1 MRGTPSLAAACAL
14 IMTGITGC
22 ADMPADTSSQ
32 VAPGITF
39 RDASRLTVTI
49 ADILAASLAPTR
61 STLLVAPVEDTDQ
74 MHIGRLLD
82 DSLRERGFAVWS
94 DGTSYAMAHSVQY
107 RIAPVDGYVQLA
119 LYVDQ
124 ASATCL
130 YTHDADQ
137 VLVSTGSCTVR
148 PSPELALHIPDD
160 ARLTHQMLAQSNGP
174 LVLTPQSVGQT
185 WSDKRRGG
193 VVSTTPL
200 PIAPQAS
207 AAATPMA
214 VAPPAVVPVPF
225 VATQSWSLVQGQ
237 PIRDQMLAWGDR
249 AGWTVIWPKNM
260 NWVVPVTTTF
270 TGPYEHLDP
279 QGLEDGV
286 FSQVIRALSQQGK
299 ALSLKFWTTNHVAV
313 VTNMGEGH

>member
-1 MRGTPSLAAACAL
+1 MRGTPFLAAACAL

-49 ADILAASLAPTR
+49 ADILAASLAPPR
-61 STLLVAPVEDTDQ
+61 STLLVSPVENNDPMQ
-74 MHIGRLLD
+74 IGRLLD

-94 DGTSYAMAHSVQY
+94 DGTSYAMAHSVRY
-107 RIAPVDGYVQLA
+107 RIAFVDGYVQLA

-137 VLVSTGSCTVR
+137 VLVSTGSCTER
-148 PSPELALHIPDD
+148 PSVDLALHIPDN
-160 ARLTHQMLAQSNGP
+160 ALLTHQMLAQSNGP
-174 LVLTPQSVGQT
+174 LALTPDSVGQA
-185 WSDKRRGG
+185 WAKKPADASVIPQGSVG
-193 VVSTTPL
+193 VTGPG
-200 PIAPQAS
+200 AAAS
-207 AAATPMA
+207 ANVMA
-214 VAPPAVVPVPF
+214 HPAF
-225 VATQSWSLVQGQ
+225 AQSWSLVAGQ
-237 PIRDQMLAWGDR
+237 PVRDQMMAWGDR

-270 TGPYEHLDP
+270 MGPYQHQNE
-279 QGLEDGV
+279 QGVEDGV
-286 FSQVIRALSQQGK
+286 ISQVIRALTKQGK

-313 VTNMGEGH
+313 VTNMGAGQ